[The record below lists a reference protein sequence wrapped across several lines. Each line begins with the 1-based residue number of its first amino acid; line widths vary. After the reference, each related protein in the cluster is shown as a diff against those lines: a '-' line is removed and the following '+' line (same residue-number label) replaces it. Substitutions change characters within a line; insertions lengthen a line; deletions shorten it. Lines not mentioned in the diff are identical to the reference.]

1 MDTTKCI
8 SNSQWEA
15 YSKGLLTA
23 QELRSVQSHAAVC
36 ELCADI
42 KEGIDLMAK
51 PAQLSEK
58 VAQIQQQ
65 IDGRIKPKRGR
76 MIGIIAF
83 VAAAAVVVAIA
94 NGFLFMAQE
103 DAEQQVVYQ
112 PSLPATKDS
121 VQTDT
126 SSKKMLALE
135 LPKPQKSK
143 TPPITKQ
150 ATLPIPEQV
159 PANSNAAMTED
170 VAEPLMVDDASESK
184 IAKVESD
191 AVLEQKT
198 APANEQVKALSQTT
212 ETLAKPKAKTS
223 YKQKNIYPA
232 PANVS
237 QNNQNNLYLNNIE
250 VLPVSDSSQVSKARV
265 LVAQKQFTASLS
277 LVIPIANDSTSA
289 YYHEALFLTA
299 QSFTGLNQN
308 EAAAKYLKEI
318 LKSKNAF
325 EDRAKSLLERL
336 QKD

>member
-23 QELRSVQSHAAVC
+23 QELGSVQSHAAVC

-51 PAQLSEK
+51 PALLTQQ
-58 VAQIQQQ
+58 VAQIHQK
-65 IDGRIKPKRGR
+65 IDIRIKPKRGKI
-76 MIGIIAF
+76 IGMVAF
-83 VAAAAVVVAIA
+83 VAAAAAIVAIA

-103 DAEQQVVYQ
+103 DAAQQVVYQ
-112 PSLPATKDS
+112 PSFPATKDS

-126 SSKKMLALE
+126 SSKRMLALE

-143 TPPITKQ
+143 TSPITKQ

-159 PANSNAAMTED
+159 PANSDAVLAED

-191 AVLEQKT
+191 AVVEQKT
-198 APANEQVKALSQTT
+198 NSKEQVKALPQAT

-237 QNNQNNLYLNNIE
+237 QNNLNNLYLNHIE
-250 VLPVSDSSQVSKARV
+250 VLPVGDSNNVASARA
-265 LVAQKQFTASLS
+265 LLAQQQFAAGLS
-277 LVIPIANDSTSA
+277 LVLPIANDSTSA
-289 YYHEALFLTA
+289 YYHEAMFLAA
-299 QSFTGLNQN
+299 QSLVGLNRT
-308 EAAAKYLKEI
+308 EAATKYLMEI
-318 LKSKNAF
+318 IKTQNPYR
-325 EDRAKSLLERL
+325 DRAKSLLESFK
-336 QKD
+336 KD